1 MAERN
6 IRQRRINGEA
16 LELEDGAI
24 LQGQSYQNDV
34 KNCDQAILGHLVG
47 LYPNLVQRPVQ

>member
-16 LELEDGAI
+16 LELDDGAI

-34 KNCDQAILGHLVG
+34 KNCDQAIL
-47 LYPNLVQRPVQ
+47 